1 MFKTQD
7 NLDQNRCPINK
18 VTLKLNLFSPCLF
31 GFPLD
36 TKRMDGQFETTEG
49 AFSVQKHDNS
59 SLSDKKM
66 ELDGA

>member
-1 MFKTQD
+1 
-7 NLDQNRCPINK
+7 
-18 VTLKLNLFSPCLF
+18 
-31 GFPLD
+31 
-36 TKRMDGQFETTEG
+36 MDGQFETTEG